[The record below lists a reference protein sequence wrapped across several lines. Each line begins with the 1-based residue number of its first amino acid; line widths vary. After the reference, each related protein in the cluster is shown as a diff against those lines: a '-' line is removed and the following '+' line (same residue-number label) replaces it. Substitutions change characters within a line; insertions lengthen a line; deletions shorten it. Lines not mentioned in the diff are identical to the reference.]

1 MFDKSL
7 THIQIVLLDA
17 NASAMLYS
25 TTAEQA
31 EEAVEQFR
39 RGAAAITIYCDN
51 GVRFTFQSAKIL
63 AIEQMTAD
71 VAQARIDA
79 SAAAQKER
87 EEAALAEAARRAIAG
102 GRGGSPLR

>member
-1 MFDKSL
+1 MIDETL

-25 TTAEQA
+25 TTAPSA
-31 EEAVEQFR
+31 EETVEQFR
-39 RGAAAITIYCDN
+39 QGAAAVTVYCDN

-63 AIEQMTAD
+63 AIEQMTAE

-79 SAAAQKER
+79 SAKALKER
-87 EEAALAEAARRAIAG
+87 EEAALADAARRVITP
-102 GRGGSPLR
+102 RGGSPLR